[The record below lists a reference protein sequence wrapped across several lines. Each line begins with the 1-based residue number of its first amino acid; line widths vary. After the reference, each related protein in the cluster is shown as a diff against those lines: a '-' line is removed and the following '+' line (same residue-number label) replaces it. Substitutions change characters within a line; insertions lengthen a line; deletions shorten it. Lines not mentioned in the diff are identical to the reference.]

1 MTLSNVLRDAWE
13 IGKKNCVVLTCLGFV
28 YALSTSLMSKSS
40 DPETEKVLQKIAS
53 GELQGAK
60 ALQELSKHPLWTSND
75 IIVMIISLLVFIYLT
90 CLIYRYVKKIVD
102 EEEKIDFLELITSTA
117 KDYFMYFLKCFLF
130 GLILIVG
137 FACCVL
143 PGFYLLVRYMFV
155 PYIAANEPELS
166 MKDTMA
172 KSMELTKGR
181 FWTLFGYGIVAGLVE
196 ISGLLLCCVGYF
208 FTLPLAYVMLGVVY
222 DELVNEVESE

>member
-75 IIVMIISLLVFIYLT
+75 IIVTIISLLVFIYLT
-90 CLIYRYVKKIVD
+90 CLIYRYVKKRVD

-117 KDYFMYFLKCFLF
+117 KDYFMYFLKFFLF

-137 FACCVL
+137 FMCCIL

-181 FWTLFGYGIVAGLVE
+181 FWTLFGYGIVAGLVV

>member
-117 KDYFMYFLKCFLF
+117 KDYFMYFLKFFLL

-181 FWTLFGYGIVAGLVE
+181 FWTLFGYGIVAGLVV

-208 FTLPLAYVMLGVVY
+208 FTLPLANVMLGVVY
-222 DELVNEVESE
+222 DELVNEAESE

>member
-117 KDYFMYFLKCFLF
+117 KGCGSSL
-130 GLILIVG
+130 
-137 FACCVL
+137 
-143 PGFYLLVRYMFV
+143 
-155 PYIAANEPELS
+155 
-166 MKDTMA
+166 
-172 KSMELTKGR
+172 
-181 FWTLFGYGIVAGLVE
+181 
-196 ISGLLLCCVGYF
+196 
-208 FTLPLAYVMLGVVY
+208 
-222 DELVNEVESE
+222 